1 MFSTDLLVQYYS
13 AAPERPWDPSAWV
26 QLQSCAYIGS
36 PWIKRRSVTPNRV
49 NKWQMLWNSLSSV
62 TTEGLKGPG
71 DHFHM
76 KAASQQN
83 HGKPLPALQTG
94 WNWHV
99 LVSAHIHNKNTNRH
113 TNAGFERFICFA
125 HGLTEPALEIK
136 CAVWTAWARAPQ
148 SFFPFFLMVLGQS
161 GLSCA
166 VKCHPGDSPVVKNH
180 LLKIIW
186 KPTSPLFSLLV
197 FSCNFSD
204 FATFCSYLCFKSWI
218 LKL

>member
-1 MFSTDLLVQYYS
+1 MSVFSTDLLVQYYS

-26 QLQSCAYIGS
+26 QLQSCAHIGS

-99 LVSAHIHNKNTNRH
+99 LVCTYTQQKYKQ
-113 TNAGFERFICFA
+113 GY
-125 HGLTEPALEIK
+125 K
-136 CAVWTAWARAPQ
+136 CRLWTVYLFCTWFDWTSFGDKMCCLDCLSQ
-148 SFFPFFLMVLGQS
+148 STTVFSPPFFMVLGQS
-161 GLSCA
+161 GLSWA

-180 LLKIIW
+180 LLKII
-186 KPTSPLFSLLV
+186 
-197 FSCNFSD
+197 
-204 FATFCSYLCFKSWI
+204 
-218 LKL
+218 